1 MRRRPVSSIV
11 LRRHENSVS
20 GAGCNLCAKP
30 SEPRLALPVTAG
42 SFKSSQGSRTPP
54 KAPAS
59 DTRFLGVVQ
68 VLVEVTDK
76 GYVCDFRVVHALNQD
91 ADNQVKEAVRNWHFT
106 PAKKNGRGVPIT
118 ALVEVDVWR
127 NSKGEIVLQKPADDR
142 SEERR
147 VAKE

>member
-1 MRRRPVSSIV
+1 VQSFSRLAFFAIILVSSTV
-11 LRRHENSVS
+11 PLVCVDK
-20 GAGCNLCAKP
+20 GFCP
-30 SEPRLALPVTAG
+30 PLPPAG

-127 NSKGEIVLQKPADDR
+127 NSKGEIVLQKPADDNP
-142 SEERR
+142 SS
-147 VAKE
+147 ATNK